1 MNDLVKFGG
10 GSLPANTEELAKGL
24 QNVGQNLQGGTGGVP
39 FMRLMKTGVW
49 VYGPE
54 SIEVEEGSTWAVNP
68 YSLQHGFIC
77 WGDGELLGEQM
88 VAFNQPP
95 PAVGTLPDYG
105 QKWDQ
110 QVSLQ
115 MQCMDGEDT
124 GVNALL
130 KGSSLGLR
138 NAVKKLIDY
147 MISQS
152 QHDPDHIVP
161 VMELDVDS
169 YKHKKYGE
177 IFYPV
182 LEPVKWISIETGDKD
197 SENDEPEPDSSQ
209 SPENSSAPAG
219 VETSAPAEKSTRRRR
234 GQKAETKPAEA
245 DAKPEAN
252 ESPQPTSRRRR
263 RG

>member
-24 QNVGQNLQGGTGGVP
+24 QNVGQNLQGGAGGVP
-39 FMRLMKTGVW
+39 FMRLQRTGVW

-54 SIEVEEGSTWAVNP
+54 SIEVEEGSNWAINP

-88 VAFNQPP
+88 VPFNQAP

-115 MQCMDGEDT
+115 LQCMDGEDV
-124 GVNALL
+124 GVNAML

-147 MISQS
+147 IISQS

-161 VMELDVDS
+161 VMELEVDS

-182 LEPVKWISIETGDKD
+182 LEPVKWISIEAGDTD
-197 SENDEPEPDSSQ
+197 SESDENGDDAQPTQEAQD
-209 SPENSSAPAG
+209 
-219 VETSAPAEKSTRRRR
+219 TPAEEKADSATSEKPSRRRR
-234 GQKAETKPAEA
+234 GQKADTKAD
-245 DAKPEAN
+245 DAKPEAD
-252 ESPQPTSRRRR
+252 ETPQPTSRRRR